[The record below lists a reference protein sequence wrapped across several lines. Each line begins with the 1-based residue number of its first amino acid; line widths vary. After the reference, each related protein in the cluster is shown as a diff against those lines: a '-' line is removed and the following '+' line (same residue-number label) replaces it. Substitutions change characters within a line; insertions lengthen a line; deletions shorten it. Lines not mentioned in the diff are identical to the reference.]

1 MARGAASLPAAWV
14 NYYGTGCPPAAPLTL
29 TSGLPV
35 IGTTWQLLA
44 QNVPSGI
51 AVFVFGSDAYANGIS
66 LDFIGALGC
75 FAYTNANIHTL
86 IGTPIAPGSTTTFG
100 CPCPIPTNPA
110 LAGFEVYSQAAA
122 PAGNLAGFTTSN
134 GLHAS
139 VGY

>member
-1 MARGAASLPAAWV
+1 M
-14 NYYGTGCPPAAPLTL
+14 

-44 QNVPSGI
+44 QNVEYGL
-51 AVFVFGSDAYANGIS
+51 AVFVFGSESYASGIS
-66 LDFIGALGC
+66 LDFIGATGC

-86 IGTPIAPGSTTTFG
+86 IGSPVSPGSTTTFG

-110 LAGFEVYSQAAA
+110 LAGYTVYAQAAS
-122 PAGNLAGFTTSN
+122 PATNAAGFSTSN
-134 GLHAS
+134 GLKAI